1 MLGGLILA
9 PLAFFFALKPYQQK
23 RVTVPLRMLKD
34 QAVDYQKEGYAP
46 INVINA
52 IGSAGWEGKGFAGE
66 RMPIDPATGKRRKTM
81 QQLGYI
87 PKDTAHNDY
96 IFAVF
101 AEEQGFRGSLLLISG
116 FALLVFQC
124 LFVAF
129 CARDHVGRLL
139 VIGVAALIFA
149 HVFQNIGMQVQLMP
163 LTGIPLPFI
172 SYGGTF
178 LLTTMFLMGLVQ
190 SVWVHRH
197 VAIHEETAPEKSP
210 DVRMPRRALA

>member
-1 MLGGLILA
+1 M
-9 PLAFFFALKPYQQK
+9 
-23 RVTVPLRMLKD
+23 
-34 QAVDYQKEGYAP
+34 
-46 INVINA
+46 
-52 IGSAGWEGKGFAGE
+52 
-66 RMPIDPATGKRRKTM
+66 
-81 QQLGYI
+81 
-87 PKDTAHNDY
+87 
-96 IFAVF
+96 
-101 AEEQGFRGSLLLISG
+101 
-116 FALLVFQC
+116 
-124 LFVAF
+124 
-129 CARDHVGRLL
+129 
-139 VIGVAALIFA
+139 IGVAALIFA